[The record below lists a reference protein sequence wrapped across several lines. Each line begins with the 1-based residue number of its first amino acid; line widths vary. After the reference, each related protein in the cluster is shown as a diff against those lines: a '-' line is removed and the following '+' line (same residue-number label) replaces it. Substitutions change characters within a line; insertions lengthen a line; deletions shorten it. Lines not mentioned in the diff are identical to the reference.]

1 MGLITISQRMGDE
14 GLSIAREVAAL
25 LELELYD
32 DEKLRAEALEMGL
45 RREDLQ
51 SLDEKAPGFFDRIL
65 SRKPD
70 IYLDFMETI
79 VFEVARRGEGVI
91 VGHGSQMLL
100 RDFGCALH
108 VLVAS
113 SEAAR
118 VKRLI
123 DQRGLSPAA
132 AEKLIK
138 KHDHAQMGFFQFA
151 FNKNWRDPAL
161 YDLIIN
167 PEKLGRDTAVQ
178 LIAAAARSDEIKTCS
193 LSALEAMQKL
203 GLVKKIEAAL
213 REGDHNLSLLHIE
226 MPEVGVAYIRGF
238 TYSNAARQDI
248 LSIAASVSG
257 ISEVRSEL
265 SEMPSE

>member
-1 MGLITISQRMGDE
+1 MGLITISQNMGDE
-14 GLSIAREVAAL
+14 GLSIARQVAHHL
-25 LELELYD
+25 DLELYD
-32 DEKLRAEALEMGL
+32 DEKLREEALQMGL

-70 IYLDFMETI
+70 IYLDFMESV
-79 VFEVARRGEGVI
+79 VFEVAQKGEGVI

-108 VLVAS
+108 VLIAS

-118 VKRLI
+118 AERLI
-123 DQRGLSPAA
+123 HQRGLSPAA

-138 KHDHAQMGFFQFA
+138 KNDHAQMGFFQFA
-151 FNKNWRDPAL
+151 FNKNWNDPTL

-167 PEKLGRDTAVQ
+167 PEKLGRETAVQ
-178 LIAAAARSDEIKTCS
+178 LIVDAARSDEIKTCS
-193 LSALEAMQKL
+193 LSALDAMQKL
-203 GLVKKIEAAL
+203 GLVKKIEVAL
-213 REGDHNLSLLHIE
+213 RERDHNLSLLHIE

-238 TYSNAARQDI
+238 SYSNAARKDI
-248 LSIAASVSG
+248 LSTAGAVPG
-257 ISEVRSEL
+257 ISEVQSEL
-265 SEMPSE
+265 SEMPPE

>member
-1 MGLITISQRMGDE
+1 MGLITISQNMGDE
-14 GLSIAREVAAL
+14 GLSIARQVAQHL
-25 LELELYD
+25 DLELYD
-32 DEKLRAEALEMGL
+32 DEKLREEALRTGL

-51 SLDEKAPGFFDRIL
+51 SLDEKAPGFFDRML

-70 IYLDFMETI
+70 IYLDFMETV
-79 VFEVARRGEGVI
+79 VFEVARKGDGVI

-108 VLVAS
+108 VRIAS
-113 SEAAR
+113 SQTAR
-118 VKRLI
+118 VERLI
-123 DQRGLSPAA
+123 SRRGLSPAA

-138 KHDHAQMGFFQFA
+138 KNDHAQMGFFQYA
-151 FNKNWRDPAL
+151 FNKNWGDPSL
-161 YDLIIN
+161 YDLVIN
-167 PEKLGRDTAVQ
+167 PEKLGRETAVQ
-178 LIAAAARSDEIKTCS
+178 LIVAAARSDEIKTCS

-213 REGDHNLSLLHIE
+213 RERDHNLSLLHIE

-238 TYSNAARQDI
+238 AYGSAARKDI
-248 LSIAASVSG
+248 LSTAGAVVG